1 MGNGALPDF
10 LLFLLVLSI
19 LILAHELGHFLAARW
34 RGVRVE
40 EFGIGYP
47 PRIATLFEIGGT
59 IFTLNL
65 IPLGGFVRPAGEDD
79 PEVAGGLA
87 ASSKTTRAL
96 VLSAGPLAN
105 GLLAF
110 LAFFLAFKFAAPDLQ
125 RVMIAEVVPNTPAA
139 AAGVRPGDLV
149 RYVDDVPVDS
159 FTAMQTAI
167 RARLGQPIRLG
178 VRRGNHDLELRLTP
192 RVDYPEGQGPIG
204 VILTYPSARTSWV
217 EASRLSAQSMGNQVI
232 AILRLPGRLLAGDA
246 TPQETRVTGL
256 KGIHD
261 MLAWANDI
269 DQASQRPFV
278 TLNLIGV
285 ISLGLAMANLLPIPA
300 LDGGRLMFVFLEAVF
315 RKRVSPRI
323 ESFAHAVGFALILIL
338 MIYINLQDF
347 VNPIQLP

>member
-1 MGNGALPDF
+1 MPDF
-10 LLFLLVLSI
+10 LLFLLVLGI

-47 PRIATLFEIGGT
+47 PRIATLFEAGGT

-79 PEVAGGLA
+79 PQIPGGLA
-87 ASSKTTRAL
+87 SSSKTTRAL

-105 GLLAF
+105 VLLAF
-110 LAFFLAFKFAAPDLQ
+110 AAFFLAYKFAAPDLE
-125 RVMIAEVVPNTPAA
+125 RVMIAEVVPDTPAA
-139 AAGVRPGDLV
+139 EAGIMPGDLV
-149 RYVDDVPVDS
+149 RSVDDVQVDS
-159 FTAMQTAI
+159 FTTMQQAI
-167 RARLGQPIRLG
+167 RSRLGQP
-178 VRRGNHDLELRLTP
+178 VRLTIQRGKQELVLQLVP
-192 RVDYPEGQGPIG
+192 RVEYPEGQGPIG
-204 VILTYPSARTSWV
+204 VILTYPTARTDWM
-217 EASRLSAQSMGNQVI
+217 EASRLSIQSIGSQMV
-232 AILRLPGRLLAGDA
+232 AILRLPGRLLAGEA
-246 TPQETRVTGL
+246 TPEETRVTGL

-261 MLAWANDI
+261 MLAWANEI

-285 ISLGLAMANLLPIPA
+285 ISLGLAMANLLPFPA
-300 LDGGRLMFVFLEAVF
+300 LDGGRLMFIVLEIIF

-323 ESFAHAVGFALILIL
+323 ESFAHAVGFAILLIL